1 MFDLI
6 DVERKYP
13 PLNERDQWGGFDCI
27 YRLLHDFF
35 IDKAIANFHLY
46 KCAFVYIY
54 FYCIYTTKTCV
65 WSASFHAGA
74 SNSTNSLRLPS
85 SRSSAPL
92 FPNRRW
98 VWSVVCCPNS
108 VKGQL
113 QSESWETPGDGL
125 VIVTTVVGCDV
136 INARNPHMQSLLR
149 VFILTIS

>member
-27 YRLLHDFF
+27 YRLLHDFYRQSNRKF
-35 IDKAIANFHLY
+35 PPLQVCICLHIFLLHLHHQNL
-46 KCAFVYIY
+46 
-54 FYCIYTTKTCV
+54 CV
-65 WSASFHAGA
+65 VASFHAGA

-85 SRSSAPL
+85 SRSSALL